1 MSDLDL
7 TDVCDALKEEMKK
20 AGNKSN
26 GKKQIVHWQYC
37 KDPND
42 INEAIITE
50 DSNWEGLISAEQIT
64 SITFD
69 TSHMCYVVFWTTAY
83 SE

>member
-1 MSDLDL
+1 MGDLDL
-7 TDVCDALKEEMKK
+7 TEVHDALKEEMKK

-42 INEAIITE
+42 INEAILSE
-50 DSNWEGLISAEQIT
+50 DYNWEGLISAEQIV

-69 TSHMCYVVFWTTAY
+69 TNHMCYVVFWTV
-83 SE
+83 SQGE